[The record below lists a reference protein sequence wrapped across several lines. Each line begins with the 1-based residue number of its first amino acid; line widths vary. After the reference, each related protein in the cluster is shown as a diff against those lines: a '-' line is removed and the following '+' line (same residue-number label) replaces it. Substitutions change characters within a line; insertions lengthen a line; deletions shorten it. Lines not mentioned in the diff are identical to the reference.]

1 MPSEVRFRGI
11 LGQNTP
17 IPLKCKNT
25 KNAFSQNPFMGGFS
39 SSGILFIYIHLPKN
53 KKNYHRQ
60 FFVSWCMFSSHVW
73 DQVAPGCS
81 STHPPGDLH
90 LPGQGWAD
98 LQVVVVPLV
107 GRGWRGEE
115 ERAGRRLQSFPPYR
129 PPGGSGGWKML
140 KIKNKATC
148 SPCSTIFLF
157 LASLPSK
164 ISLASNPDPAPT
176 PSGGSSRP
184 WKSDVDANCCSSAFF
199 QVVWFPCWSCNCCSP
214 GFFLPRGL
222 PGMIVVL
229 HLRQEP
235 TWKTEL
241 LRNITGF
248 LHNMQLFRLF
258 IKNLKS
264 IMLFRGFS
272 ENASA
277 DNMCF
282 ADPRC
287 CYVLLE
293 SIVILNLPFL
303 ANIL

>member
-1 MPSEVRFRGI
+1 
-11 LGQNTP
+11 
-17 IPLKCKNT
+17 
-25 KNAFSQNPFMGGFS
+25 
-39 SSGILFIYIHLPKN
+39 
-53 KKNYHRQ
+53 
-60 FFVSWCMFSSHVW
+60 
-73 DQVAPGCS
+73 
-81 STHPPGDLH
+81 
-90 LPGQGWAD
+90 
-98 LQVVVVPLV
+98 
-107 GRGWRGEE
+107 
-115 ERAGRRLQSFPPYR
+115 
-129 PPGGSGGWKML
+129 
-140 KIKNKATC
+140 
-148 SPCSTIFLF
+148 
-157 LASLPSK
+157 
-164 ISLASNPDPAPT
+164 
-176 PSGGSSRP
+176 
-184 WKSDVDANCCSSAFF
+184 
-199 QVVWFPCWSCNCCSP
+199 
-214 GFFLPRGL
+214 
-222 PGMIVVL
+222 MIVVL